1 MKKNIVLIGMPG
13 VGKSTI
19 GVILAKELGS
29 QFIDSDLVIQQQEK
43 RLLREIIEQEGVD
56 GFLEIE
62 NRVNAGIQA
71 EGAVIATGGS
81 AVYGAEA
88 MEHFRQTGT
97 VVYLRLTYEKLKKR
111 LGNLRGRGVVLRK
124 GQTLHDIYRERSVLY
139 EKYADIIIE
148 ETGRD
153 IEATLREILNFCL
166 QIDVDRLI

>member
-1 MKKNIVLIGMPG
+1 M
-13 VGKSTI
+13 
-19 GVILAKELGS
+19 
-29 QFIDSDLVIQQQEK
+29 
-43 RLLREIIEQEGVD
+43 D

-62 NRVNAGIQA
+62 NQVNAGIQA

>member
-19 GVILAKELGS
+19 GVILAKELGY

-97 VVYLRLTYEKLKKR
+97 VVYLRLAYEKLKKR

>member
-19 GVILAKELGS
+19 GVILAKELGY

-153 IEATLREILNFCL
+153 IEPTLREILNFCL